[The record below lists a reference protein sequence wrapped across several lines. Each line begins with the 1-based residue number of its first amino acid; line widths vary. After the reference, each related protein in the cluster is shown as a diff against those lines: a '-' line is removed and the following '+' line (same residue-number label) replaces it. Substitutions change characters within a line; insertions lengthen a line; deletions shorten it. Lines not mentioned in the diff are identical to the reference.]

1 MQVALSHWRT
11 LCARVSLSRFLG
23 PDTDENRVCD
33 TDQDGLRAPFIIHAT
48 DEAHAYDG
56 EYTIILSD
64 WYHKRADKLNNK
76 VRLASFLSSE
86 KAHSLRPSASRSS

>member
-1 MQVALSHWRT
+1 VQVALSHRPA
-11 LCARVSLSRFLG
+11 LCARASISRFIG
-23 PDTDENRVCD
+23 PDTDENRVCG

-76 VRLASFLSSE
+76 VRLVSFLSSE
-86 KAHSLRPSASRSS
+86 KAYSPRSSASRSL